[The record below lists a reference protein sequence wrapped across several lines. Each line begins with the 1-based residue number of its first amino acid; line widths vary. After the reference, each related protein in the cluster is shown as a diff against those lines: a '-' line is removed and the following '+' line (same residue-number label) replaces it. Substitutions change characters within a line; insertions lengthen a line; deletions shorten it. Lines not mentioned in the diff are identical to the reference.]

1 MSFEQLE
8 MLRDQLIDIR
18 NKQEVNSD
26 IFLKCT
32 EALDIIEDLMADMMI
47 ANGNDFQQENFA
59 RLFNELTTLQ
69 TDVFG
74 TLVFCPLAK
83 H

>member
-1 MSFEQLE
+1 MNFEQLE

-69 TDVFG
+69 TSVFG